1 MDVQALTTPSRIEL
15 TAPPPP
21 IRQRI
26 RVPTEPLLFAAVIVV
41 LTLGI
46 AKAVPEFE
54 SASDSSATQPTVVVH
69 ASRG

>member
-1 MDVQALTTPSRIEL
+1 MDAQALSTPSRIEL

-21 IRQRI
+21 IRHRI

-46 AKAVPEFE
+46 ARAVPEIE
-54 SASDSSATQPTVVVH
+54 SASDSSVQPAVVVH